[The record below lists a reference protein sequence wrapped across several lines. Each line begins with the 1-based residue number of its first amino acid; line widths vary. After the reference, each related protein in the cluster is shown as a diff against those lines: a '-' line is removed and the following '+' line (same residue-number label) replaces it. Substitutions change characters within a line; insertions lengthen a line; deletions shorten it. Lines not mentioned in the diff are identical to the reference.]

1 MSYESDGSNQGQLQ
15 IPIPWMREGEQ
26 VGAGDVVK
34 RATQAVGIQ
43 PCGGCQRRRRA
54 LNRRIVFVGRRRRR

>member
-1 MSYESDGSNQGQLQ
+1 MSYESDGNEGQLR
-15 IPIPWMREGEQ
+15 IPIPWMYQGDE

-34 RATQAVGIQ
+34 RTTQAVGIQ
-43 PCGGCQRRRRA
+43 PCGGCEQRRRR